1 MSKLE
6 EIVPAEELNLPP
18 SPGFGKYKKIMPREA
33 VAHPAKFNTNLVE
46 FLIER
51 YTKPGDVVLDPMA
64 GSGVLG
70 VIAALKGRNAVQV
83 ELEEKFFEWMEK
95 ARENVEK
102 YPTLSEKGLIINI
115 CGDARRLS
123 DLIRQADVC
132 ITSPPYESS
141 FEGGSRHT
149 GGILEREKRQDGE
162 TVLRIGVGVKYSDDK
177 KNIGNLSSSKE
188 EYESLEKGLPLK
200 NCAEVDMI
208 ITSPPYAD
216 ALSIKADPEGER
228 RRLLEKFRRGEVE
241 GGDAEWVVWR
251 YLESTPNV
259 KYDRQYSERRENI
272 GNLPLGSLDDGK
284 RETYLSAMLRVY
296 REMWKVLKDGGRAI
310 IVVKP
315 FIRKREVIDL
325 PRYTWLLLERVGF
338 KLEKV
343 YKLRL
348 KTQSFWRIIYY
359 EKNPHVPRLTHEY
372 IIVARKIGSSNPTDL
387 VREN

>member
-1 MSKLE
+1 MVEFVSKLE

-132 ITSPPYESS
+132 ITSPPY
-141 FEGGSRHT
+141 
-149 GGILEREKRQDGE
+149 
-162 TVLRIGVGVKYSDDK
+162 
-177 KNIGNLSSSKE
+177 
-188 EYESLEKGLPLK
+188 
-200 NCAEVDMI
+200 
-208 ITSPPYAD
+208 AD

-241 GGDAEWVVWR
+241 GAMQSGLFGAISRAPQTSSMIDNTLR
-251 YLESTPNV
+251 G
-259 KYDRQYSERRENI
+259 ERI
-272 GNLPLGSLDDGK
+272 LVTSLSGAWMMV
-284 RETYLSAMLRVY
+284 R
-296 REMWKVLKDGGRAI
+296 GRPI
-310 IVVKP
+310 S
-315 FIRKREVIDL
+315 
-325 PRYTWLLLERVGF
+325 
-338 KLEKV
+338 
-343 YKLRL
+343 RL
-348 KTQSFWRIIYY
+348 C
-359 EKNPHVPRLTHEY
+359 
-372 IIVARKIGSSNPTDL
+372 
-387 VREN
+387 